1 MVNANKRSRPSL
13 GFTLIEL
20 LVVIAII
27 AILAAILFPV
37 FAQAKAAAK
46 QTSDLS
52 NCKQYSLG
60 MIMYAG
66 DTDDYFPLVQY
77 TGSYDANPARTDRD
91 QAVGNLVQP
100 YIKSYPMFQSPA
112 SPCGDSVRDLDLINP
127 NTVAY
132 KKEQYE
138 FNRAVKADYGLN
150 VEYMSPMGYDTT
162 YPNAFHPAGIGQ
174 GQVGQPAAT
183 IMLIN
188 SVWDR
193 SGGTPRGGGN
203 WGVDMP
209 CRIYSDGTDSL
220 PPLPSGS
227 TGRWWW
233 GGWNPA
239 DPLAW
244 NVYGGVWPY
253 HRSGGIANIGFVDG
267 HAAGKPISAVSAG
280 CDVKAGWGGYIYD
293 KDKYLWDLK

>member
-1 MVNANKRSRPSL
+1 
-13 GFTLIEL
+13 
-20 LVVIAII
+20 VVIAII

-227 TGRWWW
+227 TADGGGEVGIPPIRSLGTSMVASGRITVRAELPTSASSMVTQ
-233 GGWNPA
+233 PA
-239 DPLAW
+239 SPLA
-244 NVYGGVWPY
+244 PFP
-253 HRSGGIANIGFVDG
+253 RDAM
-267 HAAGKPISAVSAG
+267 
-280 CDVKAGWGGYIYD
+280 
-293 KDKYLWDLK
+293 